1 MKTRYFIG
9 AILGYKFAAKFAIS
23 GTKNMHKA
31 STEIPARKII
41 TFKNVVELRLR
52 FIYNTSLI

>member
-31 STEIPARKII
+31 STEIQQEK
-41 TFKNVVELRLR
+41 
-52 FIYNTSLI
+52 